1 MWIMMKKKRTIS
13 ITNPKL
19 RKIRNSLRE
28 IISKAT
34 IDELGRI
41 IQENTKKSKKYVD
54 SNYSEKWG
62 IEVKKLSDRRD
73 KVDTALDNSIC
84 ICPVCKS
91 RTSDMTFNPYLK
103 AWFCVECYEKN
114 RDFYVRRGEPH
125 IYP

>member
-1 MWIMMKKKRTIS
+1 MIHVKKKRTIS
-13 ITNPKL
+13 IKDSKL

-28 IISKAT
+28 IISKASVSYER
-34 IDELGRI
+34 EL
-41 IQENTKKSKKYVD
+41 IQKKSNL
-54 SNYSEKWG
+54 S
-62 IEVKKLSDRRD
+62 IETDKEELKTLAGKRD
-73 KVDTALDNSIC
+73 EIHSALNKSIC

-114 RDFYVRRGEPH
+114 RQFYIRRGEPH